1 MFIEKQ
7 PAVYIVASRYRGTIY
22 TGVTSNLYDRVFAYK
37 EKRFQGF
44 SADYDCNK
52 LVWYENHVTM
62 ADAIQRET
70 RIKAWKRQWK
80 IELIEALNRDWLDLH
95 EQIEYRPYEWGKA
108 GIPNRPPKAVV
119 WNDGFLAIVI
129 PNAGKRPAIWN
140 SDSV

>member
-22 TGVTSNLYDRVFAYK
+22 TGVTSNLYDRVFAHK

-52 LVWYENHVTM
+52 LVWYENHETM
-62 ADAIQRET
+62 AHAIQRET

-95 EQIEYRPYEWGKA
+95 EQIEYRPYEWE
-108 GIPNRPPKAVV
+108 
-119 WNDGFLAIVI
+119 
-129 PNAGKRPAIWN
+129 KRGSKSPAKGGRLE
-140 SDSV
+140 